1 MKNQNIYL
9 MKFIKKWNFIYLEYN
24 NIKFQIRKNITKQLL
39 PDIES
44 LNEIPMNQ
52 NIMKYKKIS

>member
-1 MKNQNIYL
+1 